1 MLKWLRKVNR
11 RQEQE
16 QPYYDEDVLK
26 LFHRAENALRKIIIP
41 GFDVDLITA
50 GIVRRLRL
58 SGDTLV
64 VFVDY
69 TGSDPSCSFCRFIND
84 RLWETILAKAREALS
99 KEGFR
104 RIVFI
109 DYLTGREIL

>member
-1 MLKWLRKVNR
+1 MLKWLRRTSGR
-11 RQEQE
+11 REQE
-16 QPYYDEDVLK
+16 QPYYDKDVLK
-26 LFHRAENALRKIIIP
+26 LFHRAENVLRRVVIP
-41 GFDVDLITA
+41 GFDVDLVTA

-84 RLWETILAKAREALS
+84 RLWEAILAKAREALS
-99 KEGFR
+99 REGFK

-109 DYLTGREIL
+109 DYLTGQEIL